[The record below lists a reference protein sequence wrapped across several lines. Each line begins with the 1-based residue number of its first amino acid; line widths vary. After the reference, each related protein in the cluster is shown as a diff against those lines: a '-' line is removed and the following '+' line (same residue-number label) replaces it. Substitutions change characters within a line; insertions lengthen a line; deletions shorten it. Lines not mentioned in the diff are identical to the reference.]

1 MHSHLAA
8 RSSFPLLRRK
18 GVCTVSNN
26 QSSEQRCFIECSINL
41 QRFMAGEFSESG
53 ILSMRGCLM
62 DISAANLAANFL
74 NLCKLSLSEH
84 PVSFILMKAAHDS
97 AGPHPACCLRDLT
110 WRTASG
116 HGILS
121 TEKTWNC
128 CVSRGEP
135 Q

>member
-1 MHSHLAA
+1 MPNCLVA

-41 QRFMAGEFSESG
+41 QRFMAGELSETEM
-53 ILSMRGCLM
+53 LSMSGCLM
-62 DISAANLAANFL
+62 DISAANFL
-74 NLCKLSLSEH
+74 NLCKLSLSEY
-84 PVSFILMKAAHDS
+84 PVFNIPMKTAHHS
-97 AGPHPACCLRDLT
+97 AGPHPACCLRALT

-116 HGILS
+116 CEVLS
-121 TEKTWNC
+121 TEETWNC

-135 Q
+135 QR